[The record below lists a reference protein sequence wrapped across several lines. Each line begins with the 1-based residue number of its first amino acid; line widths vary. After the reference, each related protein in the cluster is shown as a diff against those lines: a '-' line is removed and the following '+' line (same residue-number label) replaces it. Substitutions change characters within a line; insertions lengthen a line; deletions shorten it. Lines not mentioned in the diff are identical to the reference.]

1 MKYKMI
7 FKVKKLLLPLL
18 ALVLMGCEGNPST
31 SIKNTKHVE
40 VINPMTQKLL
50 GDWQSDYLLK
60 DGDEV
65 PSGQA
70 SVLSFKREA
79 LFEILGM
86 EQGGEWKVNE
96 DTLQIT
102 TQTTDEFLIVELSDT
117 VLHTKGIG
125 TDTTDYFFKRV
136 MK

>member
-70 SVLSFKREA
+70 RRYPRSRPGA
-79 LFEILGM
+79 FESGTRTY
-86 EQGGEWKVNE
+86 GGV
-96 DTLQIT
+96 D
-102 TQTTDEFLIVELSDT
+102 
-117 VLHTKGIG
+117 H
-125 TDTTDYFFKRV
+125 
-136 MK
+136 

>member
-1 MKYKMI
+1 MI

-65 PSGQA
+65 FMSGHCQGNGYRVGFGECRGV
-70 SVLSFKREA
+70 VLPA
-79 LFEILGM
+79 
-86 EQGGEWKVNE
+86 
-96 DTLQIT
+96 
-102 TQTTDEFLIVELSDT
+102 
-117 VLHTKGIG
+117 HTN
-125 TDTTDYFFKRV
+125 
-136 MK
+136 